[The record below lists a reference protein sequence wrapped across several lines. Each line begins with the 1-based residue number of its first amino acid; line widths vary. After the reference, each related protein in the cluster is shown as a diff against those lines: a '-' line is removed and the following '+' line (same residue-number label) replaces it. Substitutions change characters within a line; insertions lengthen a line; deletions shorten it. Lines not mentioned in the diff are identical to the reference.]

1 MLQKEIHYHLLILFM
16 KNLSKFK
23 IAVKTRE
30 YLVQAIYQML
40 FNKQNVSVIIK
51 QFKTEHKTKNVD
63 FMMFSSSLKSIEK
76 NKKEIEEILTSLEI
90 KDTSLELIDKSIL
103 YFAINEMLYGDLDKP
118 VALDESLRLSKK
130 FSSPDSYKFIN
141 ASLDKFLKII

>member
-1 MLQKEIHYHLLILFM
+1 M

-40 FNKQNVSVIIK
+40 FNKQKVSMIIK
-51 QFKTEHKTKNVD
+51 QFKNEHETKKVD

-76 NKKEIEEILTSLEI
+76 NKKEIEETLTSLEI

>member
-1 MLQKEIHYHLLILFM
+1 M

-40 FNKQNVSVIIK
+40 FNKQKVSMIIK
-51 QFKTEHKTKNVD
+51 QFKNEHETKKVD
-63 FMMFSSSLKSIEK
+63 FAMFSSSLKSIEK

>member
-1 MLQKEIHYHLLILFM
+1 M

-40 FNKQNVSVIIK
+40 FNKQKVSMIIK
-51 QFKTEHKTKNVD
+51 QFKNEHETKKVD

-76 NKKEIEEILTSLEI
+76 NKREIGKILTSLEI

>member
-1 MLQKEIHYHLLILFM
+1 
-16 KNLSKFK
+16 
-23 IAVKTRE
+23 
-30 YLVQAIYQML
+30 
-40 FNKQNVSVIIK
+40 
-51 QFKTEHKTKNVD
+51 
-63 FMMFSSSLKSIEK
+63 MFSSSLKSIEK